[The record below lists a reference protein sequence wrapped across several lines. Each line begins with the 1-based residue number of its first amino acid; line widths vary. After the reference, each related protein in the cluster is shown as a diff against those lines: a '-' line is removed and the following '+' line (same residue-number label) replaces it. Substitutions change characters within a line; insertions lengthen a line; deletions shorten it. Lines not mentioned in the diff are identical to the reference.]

1 MNLLRSIMVI
11 ACTLLFALPS
21 ISQKE
26 IYKPSRIEK
35 AKHFRKTIPLRDMKV
50 ILPGERDR
58 SWKDGIIRNE
68 VNTFIGDGS
77 VENAQP
83 IGVDPV
89 LQDYDGE
96 RSHRGPLLNFD
107 GVGNVSGVYPPDT
120 DGDVGPDHYF
130 QMINLA
136 FAIWDKDGNKLYGP
150 VDNSTLWYGF
160 IGPWTGTND
169 GDPIVLYDEEAD
181 RWMAS
186 QFAINTSNG
195 TYWQLIAVSETGDPL
210 GAYYQ
215 YAFQFPGFNDYP
227 KMGIWS
233 DGYYA
238 SFNIFSQ
245 DYNRAAISSFERDKM
260 LVGDPNARM
269 ILFDMPEG
277 SVVWNCLPSDFDG
290 PPPPD
295 GTPNYFAFFK
305 DDEWGFSTD
314 QLQIWEFVS
323 DWDYPN
329 NSTFAEVAILETA
342 PFKAKLCD
350 APRWQCI
357 PQPNTSTMLEA
368 LNDRLMFRLQ
378 YRNWNTYS
386 TMVVNHTVNADGF
399 GKAGIRWYELRD
411 HFDGNGWSIY
421 QQGTYSPDDNS
432 RWMGSIAMNGEGTI
446 AIGFTISSDT
456 INPSIRYVGRSED
469 APLGEMNY
477 NEIEVITGI
486 GSQGSYHRW
495 GDYSCLS
502 VDPSDDKT
510 FWHTNEYSIGGWRT
524 RVFSFDFGPIPDPI
538 LNIGP
543 NDTICNEVVFYRD
556 PYAEFYKDAMWTTSG
571 DGIIQNPRSLNIAYL
586 RGPQDV
592 INGSVK
598 LYCTIK
604 GYLQGQIA
612 SDSLIV
618 FIDSL
623 PVVHAGNDTMIC
635 NYNSLQL
642 HGWADNYTKIKWIT
656 AGDGTFDDA
665 SSVNPVYTPGISDTA
680 VGSVELF
687 IKAISLHC
695 EDTASSSM
703 MLTFDPCF
711 GIDERS
717 DAKFD
722 VSVYPNPNNGVFYLE
737 INEEIK
743 SATEIS
749 VLSIGGR
756 LLFSQTIEGITEGF
770 IKSFDLHLLNKGTYY
785 LRVQNEEFVK
795 TLPVII
801 K

>member
-1 MNLLRSIMVI
+1 MNLLRTTMAL
-11 ACTLLFALPS
+11 ACVLIFTFPSFA
-21 ISQKE
+21 QKE
-26 IYKPSRIEK
+26 IYKPAGIKK
-35 AKHFRKTIPLRDMKV
+35 AVHFRKTIPLRDMQV

-77 VENAQP
+77 VENALP
-83 IGVDPV
+83 IGADPV
-89 LQDYDGE
+89 LQDYVGE
-96 RSHRGPLLNFD
+96 ISSKGPLLNFD

-136 FAIWDKDGNKLYGP
+136 FAIWDKAGNKLYGP
-150 VDNSTLWYGF
+150 VDNSTLWQGF
-160 IGPWTGTND
+160 VGPWTGTND

-210 GAYYQ
+210 GAYFQ
-215 YAFQFPGFNDYP
+215 YAFEFPGFNDYP
-227 KMGIWS
+227 KMGVWP

-245 DYNRAAISSFERDKM
+245 DYNRAAISAFERDKM
-260 LVGDPNARM
+260 LVGDSTARM

-277 SVVWNCLPSDFDG
+277 SAVWNCLPTDFDG

-305 DDEWGFSTD
+305 DDEWGFPTD

-323 DWDYPN
+323 DWDNPI
-329 NSTFAEVAILETA
+329 NSTFSEAHILETA
-342 PFKAKLCD
+342 PFTAKLCD

-357 PQPNTSTMLEA
+357 PQPNTTTQLEA

-378 YRNWNTYS
+378 YRNWNTYA
-386 TMVVNHTVNADGF
+386 TMVVNHTVNADGN
-399 GKAGIRWYELRD
+399 GRAGIRWYELRD
-411 HFDGNGWSIY
+411 QFDGNGWSIY

-456 INPSIRYVGRSED
+456 INPSIRYVGRSKN
-469 APLGEMNY
+469 APLGEMDY

-486 GSQGSYHRW
+486 GSQGGYARW

-502 VDPSDDKT
+502 IDPVDDKT

-524 RVFSFDFGPIPDPI
+524 RIFSFDFGPIPDPI
-538 LNIGP
+538 LDIGP
-543 NDTICNEVVFYRD
+543 NDTICDAVVFYRD
-556 PYAEFYKDAMWTTSG
+556 PYAEYYKDASWTTTG
-571 DGIIQNPRSLNIAYL
+571 DGIIQNPRSLNLAYL
-586 RGPQDV
+586 RGTQDV

-598 LYCTIK
+598 LYCTVK
-604 GYLQGQIA
+604 GYLLGQKA
-612 SDSLIV
+612 SDSITV
-618 FIDSL
+618 YIDSL
-623 PVVHAGNDTMIC
+623 PIAHAGNDTMIC
-635 NYNSLQL
+635 NYNALQL
-642 HGWADNYTKIKWIT
+642 HGWADNYTKVKWST
-656 AGDGTFDDA
+656 SGDGTFDDA
-665 SSVNPVYTPGISDTA
+665 TSINPVYTPGIADTSA
-680 VGSVELF
+680 GSIELLL
-687 IKAISLHC
+687 KAISLHC
-695 EDTASSSM
+695 EDTATSLM
-703 MLTFDPCF
+703 ILTFDPCF

-717 DAKFD
+717 DAKYD
-722 VSVYPNPNNGVFYLE
+722 VLVYPNPNNGVFDLE
-737 INEEIK
+737 INGDIK
-743 SATEIS
+743 SITEIS
-749 VLSIGGR
+749 VLSMDGR
-756 LLFSQTIEGITEGF
+756 FLFSQTIDNITAGF
-770 IKSFDLHLLNKGTYY
+770 KKSFDLHLLNKGTYY
-785 LRVQNEEFVK
+785 LRIQNAEFVK